1 MQKNIVNLRT
11 LRRTT
16 GILLVLLAIAC
27 ALPGISSNDVFAQD
41 GVDSA
46 ALAKEIDKNLRA
58 AERDMFSGKNESADQ
73 QLQAIAGQIEQLKAV
88 DPGNSKLGSLG
99 SKYERIRKNLD
110 RKLGVTAPAA
120 SSGAP
125 AAPPKPTA
133 AAPPTAE
140 AAASEPATP
149 AEAELPRADGR
160 DIAARPAAYHHQIKC
175 LSHVS
180 GSFLYSARRSS
191 AAPSTRCMVH

>member
-73 QLQAIAGQIEQLKAV
+73 QLQAIAGQRPDAARAIAVFGLAVPAQPVLQLPVFQV
-88 DPGNSKLGSLG
+88 D
-99 SKYERIRKNLD
+99 
-110 RKLGVTAPAA
+110 
-120 SSGAP
+120 
-125 AAPPKPTA
+125 AAPF
-133 AAPPTAE
+133 
-140 AAASEPATP
+140 
-149 AEAELPRADGR
+149 DGSP
-160 DIAARPAAYHHQIKC
+160 D
-175 LSHVS
+175 HV
-180 GSFLYSARRSS
+180 GQFLEKVQV
-191 AAPSTRCMVH
+191 C